1 MSISKNLRGVQYGRF
16 KKLARDKIPD
26 IIDNKAKCIVTLSDN
41 KHLFKFDKKLIEKI
55 KEYQESKGMEEL
67 ADVGEVI

>member
-41 KHLFKFDKKLIEKI
+41 KHLFKFDKKTDREN
-55 KEYQESKGMEEL
+55 
-67 ADVGEVI
+67 